1 MASTV
6 CQTPATGYFSG
17 PTRPQLNTITTYDWD
32 NISDPTLTSDDSLSS
47 PTSPDSLIFPQD
59 CYTLPKEEYNPTIKS
74 EDRFNFG
81 TFEDWM
87 RWDDP
92 SDAAL
97 SPSSTDNTYFPDFK
111 LEPTSPSMSL
121 NDLELQGGISTLS
134 NQRQPQLQD
143 DSAIF
148 GEVNEEPLFQ
158 TPGGSSLITPP
169 IDLLSRE
176 TLYSTP
182 LAWTRPQARSTS
194 YSSLTP
200 QEETKLRNIAM
211 PPSLSLPN
219 PSTSPSQN
227 LPYTSP
233 SSSRSPSPSSHSRNR
248 KRKSTPS
255 DQEDE
260 DGSPPPSSGNG
271 RPVKKTAHNMIEKR
285 YRTNLND
292 KIAALRDSVPS
303 LRVMSKK
310 NSRGEEMHEDL
321 EGLTPAHKLNKATVL
336 SKATEYIAHLEKR
349 NKYLVKENAALKSRV
364 EAFEILVMARQPQG
378 MKQSQ
383 NLNQSR
389 RQSQVVGGMGQGQG
403 YAGMM

>member
-1 MASTV
+1 
-6 CQTPATGYFSG
+6 
-17 PTRPQLNTITTYDWD
+17 
-32 NISDPTLTSDDSLSS
+32 
-47 PTSPDSLIFPQD
+47 
-59 CYTLPKEEYNPTIKS
+59 
-74 EDRFNFG
+74 
-81 TFEDWM
+81 
-87 RWDDP
+87 
-92 SDAAL
+92 
-97 SPSSTDNTYFPDFK
+97 
-111 LEPTSPSMSL
+111 MSL
-121 NDLELQGGISTLS
+121 NNLELQGGISTLP
-134 NQRQPQLQD
+134 NQRQPQPQD

-158 TPGGSSLITPP
+158 TPGSSSLITPP

-182 LAWTRPQARSTS
+182 LSWTRPQARSTS

-310 NSRGEEMHEDL
+310 NSRGEEMHEYL
-321 EGLTPAHKLNKATVL
+321 QGLTPAHRLNKVCPLPLPFPFFVLANGWLKATVL

-364 EAFEILVMARQPQG
+364 DAFEILVMARQPQG

-383 NLNQSR
+383 NLSQSR
-389 RQSQVVGGMGQGQG
+389 RQSQVVGGMGAGQG

>member
-1 MASTV
+1 
-6 CQTPATGYFSG
+6 
-17 PTRPQLNTITTYDWD
+17 
-32 NISDPTLTSDDSLSS
+32 
-47 PTSPDSLIFPQD
+47 
-59 CYTLPKEEYNPTIKS
+59 
-74 EDRFNFG
+74 
-81 TFEDWM
+81 M

-97 SPSSTDNTYFPDFK
+97 SPSSTDTNYFQEFK

-121 NDLELQGGISTLS
+121 NNLELQGGISSLS
-134 NQRQPQLQD
+134 NQSQQNTE

-158 TPGGSSLITPP
+158 TPSGSSIITPP
-169 IDLLSRE
+169 LDLSLSRE

-182 LAWTRPQARSTS
+182 LSWTRPQARSTP

-211 PPSLSLPN
+211 PPSALAPA
-219 PSTSPSQN
+219 PSRQN
-227 LPYTSP
+227 TENYPASP
-233 SSSRSPSPSSHSRNR
+233 SSSSSPESSSTLRR
-248 KRKSTPS
+248 KRKSS
-255 DQEDE
+255 LEDE
-260 DGSPPPSSGNG
+260 DADDSPPPTNGGSS

-310 NSRGEEMHEDL
+310 SSRGEEIHEDL
-321 EGLTPAHKLNKATVL
+321 QGLTPAHKLNKATVL

-349 NKYLVKENAALKSRV
+349 NKYLAKENAALKSRV
-364 EAFEILVMARQPQG
+364 DAFEILVMARQPGPHTIFKPYYRILFQ
-378 MKQSQ
+378 
-383 NLNQSR
+383 R
-389 RQSQVVGGMGQGQG
+389 P
-403 YAGMM
+403 